1 MSIFEMEKEKKENIC
16 EMKIFEN
23 GNEMREHCGKGKMKW

>member
-1 MSIFEMEKEKKENIC
+1 MSIFEMEKEKKKNIC

-23 GNEMREHCGKGKMKW
+23 RNEMREHCGKRTWKF